1 MKVLFTRNQTAQG
14 SESNE
19 KRKPKATKKAS
30 GIRKQYG
37 NPNIMGN
44 KKKIWKPQHHGQYEN
59 NMETPTL

>member
-1 MKVLFTRNQTAQG
+1 METPTLWAI
-14 SESNE
+14 
-19 KRKPKATKKAS
+19 TKH
-30 GIRKQYG
+30 YG